1 MSGARPPFLY
11 ASVQDDKDE
20 RFPTKPFDPKAVTRA
35 SYDAKVPKPKS
46 KGPLVSINRHPDA
59 HVVLGPRSSSTGMG
73 RRTKAWIKSM
83 RSVQLLLRV
92 LELLAAVGLLI
103 VMIMINNIDSLTG
116 WVIRITLGV
125 ALLHTTYGMYH
136 LSKPA
141 SGRTPGSS
149 AAYHVFASISDL
161 CVLPLYGYG
170 ALAARNDGE
179 QWGTL
184 LPDKEAIKGLVPAAQ
199 YGLITAAGFHLL
211 SLSISLY
218 LGVMFR
224 RISMMPPDMNPL
236 EGHLTARAHKRNKSS
251 VATGSTYTVN
261 DKRLDT
267 PLDNHP
273 ATRPPSVPFM
283 HTRQGSEISVNKR
296 DSRMDLPSRQYQIAP
311 SNSPRNSLTP
321 QDAKRMSAPPR
332 SPRDSYTEVSLSETR
347 SRPTSSYSRPSTGTV
362 SSHRVESVE
371 AAQTAQPR
379 AAKFTEAWY
388 ASESL
393 INRTKQRTRALN
405 QMNTADKRRTYE
417 ALDQRYNAHDSDSEN
432 EHKDDYRNPR
442 GPARRPRPTSENDA
456 MDLGAMPDALHPNPL
471 RSNPAAVV
479 EPPRRPKTPFSR
491 VRNSVLSAISLN
503 RVSGSYDIADER
515 AGVGADEWDQPRN
528 RDSSIQMDHDFYSKP
543 YGELRPATPP
553 VIIGGNRQVS
563 SGIDYDMGAG
573 VGSSQFGRRH
583 VSGKIAEEGRAGG
596 RGRFSYEPLDED

>member
-1 MSGARPPFLY
+1 MSGAKPPFLY

-35 SYDAKVPKPKS
+35 SYDTKAPKPK
-46 KGPLVSINRHPDA
+46 KAGPLVSINRHPDA
-59 HVVLGPRSSSTGMG
+59 HVVLGPRSSFTGMG
-73 RRTKAWIKSM
+73 RKTKAWIKSM
-83 RSVQLLLRV
+83 RNVQLLLRV

-125 ALLHTTYGMYH
+125 AALHTTYGMYH

-170 ALAARNDGE
+170 ALAARNDGG

-184 LPDKEAIKGLVPAAQ
+184 LPDKEAVQGLVPAAQ
-199 YGLITAAGFHLL
+199 YGLITAAGLHLL

-236 EGHLTARAHKRNKSS
+236 EANLTARAHKRNKSS

-261 DKRLDT
+261 EKRLDT
-267 PLDNHP
+267 PQDKHP

-283 HTRQGSEISVNKR
+283 HTRQGSEITVSKR

-332 SPRDSYTEVSLSETR
+332 SPRDSYTELSLDESR
-347 SRPTSSYSRPSTGTV
+347 SRPNSSYSRPSTGTV

-371 AAQTAQPR
+371 AAQTVQPR

-393 INRTKQRTRALN
+393 ISRTQQRTRALN
-405 QMNTADKRRTYE
+405 QMNTANKRRTYE

-432 EHKDDYRNPR
+432 EHNDDYLNPH
-442 GPARRPRPTSENDA
+442 
-456 MDLGAMPDALHPNPL
+456 ALHPNPL

-491 VRNSVLSAISLN
+491 MRNSVLSAISLN

-515 AGVGADEWDQPRN
+515 AGVGADEWDQPRK
-528 RDSSIQMDHDFYSKP
+528 RDSSIQMDSDFYSKP

-563 SGIDYDMGAG
+563 SGIDYDMGPG

-583 VSGKIAEEGRAGG
+583 VSGKIAEEGRAG
-596 RGRFSYEPLDED
+596 